1 MLGRLGRLFDAIEA
15 EANGFGVAIVAS
27 AVDAHGN
34 PMLTMRMPGAP
45 VHSID
50 LARRKA
56 FTAVDLGTDTL
67 SLTAQ
72 AQPGGPLYGLT
83 DATGGSLVMF
93 GGGDVFELAPGIR
106 VGVGISGAP
115 TEQDVAIL
123 ANAIAS
129 VGEASGE
136 GSEGR

>member
-15 EANGFGVAIVAS
+15 EAKGFGVAIVAS
-27 AVDAHGN
+27 AVDEHGN
-34 PMLTMRMPGAP
+34 TMLTMRMPGAP

-50 LARRKA
+50 LAGRKA
-56 FTAVDLGTDTL
+56 FTAVELGTDTL

-93 GGGDVFELAPGIR
+93 GGGDVFELAPGTRI
-106 VGVGISGAP
+106 GVGISGAP

-129 VGEASGE
+129 LGDASGD